1 MSCVIPRSCGVIQ
14 AFPTLLRI
22 HDIEW
27 KMPLT
32 GPVHGFTLQQDLERD
47 CVYVFGKA
55 KEGYFRLRIEAHDNG
70 FHIESEKGPLE
81 SDLIKAENQLS
92 LQKPCERLSLGSHK
106 AQDWDLVKRRMDLQ
120 EILPVLFCLG
130 QKVPFIPPQ
139 PFTGTAQLLKL
150 PDERKDLERALLS
163 FVKAGFKGMLVPR
176 LTDDE
181 HQGFIPASVEKGN
194 PFFLLAEG
202 AKMIRSLFF
211 KQNERRLSFLPH
223 LPISFDAG
231 RMVGLIAPGIGTLDF
246 EWSKKLLRRVNIRA
260 EISGEVILE
269 LQKEIQTFR
278 ANKKKKLKKGEPLL
292 LEAGKTIHLD
302 RFEK

>member
-1 MSCVIPRSCGVIQ
+1 
-14 AFPTLLRI
+14 
-22 HDIEW
+22 
-27 KMPLT
+27 
-32 GPVHGFTLQQDLERD
+32 
-47 CVYVFGKA
+47 
-55 KEGYFRLRIEAHDNG
+55 
-70 FHIESEKGPLE
+70 
-81 SDLIKAENQLS
+81 
-92 LQKPCERLSLGSHK
+92 
-106 AQDWDLVKRRMDLQ
+106 
-120 EILPVLFCLG
+120 
-130 QKVPFIPPQ
+130 
-139 PFTGTAQLLKL
+139 
-150 PDERKDLERALLS
+150 
-163 FVKAGFKGMLVPR
+163 
-176 LTDDE
+176 
-181 HQGFIPASVEKGN
+181 
-194 PFFLLAEG
+194 
-202 AKMIRSLFF
+202 MIRSLFF